1 MLKKTFSFSASKT
14 TCYFDASFAQ
24 IGNLVEK
31 DRSIFITDQHVFDHH
46 KKYFKS
52 SKVIQIRAGESYKIQ
67 STVEQI
73 IDQLIGFAADRT
85 TTLVGVGGGVVTDIT
100 GYVASVYMRG
110 LPFGF
115 VPTSILGMV
124 DASIGGKNGIDVGLY
139 KNMIGVIRQ
148 PGFLFYDVNLLQTL
162 PNEEWVNGFAE
173 VIKHAA
179 IKDAALFRDLEK
191 NSINS
196 YRKNKKT
203 LNELIRKNVMIKSAI
218 VQKDEFEGSE
228 RRLLNFGHTLGHA
241 VENVYRLP
249 HGHAI
254 SVGIKAACLISEEM
268 LNFKETARVTNLLQQ
283 YGLPIDI
290 PVDFGKVIEIMRM
303 DKKKTRDI
311 MNYVLLEKLG
321 RAVVKPI
328 PMHQLEKLLYS
339 IARAR

>member
-1 MLKKTFSFSASKT
+1 MLKKIFSFSSSKT

-24 IGNLVEK
+24 IGNLIEK
-31 DRSIFITDQHVFDHH
+31 DRSVFITDQHVFDHH
-46 KKYFKS
+46 KKHFRNS
-52 SKVIQIRAGESYKIQ
+52 RVIQIRPGESYKIQ
-67 STVEQI
+67 TTVDQI
-73 IDQLIGFAADRT
+73 FDQLIEFGADRKT
-85 TTLVGVGGGVVTDIT
+85 TVIGVGGGVVTDIA

-110 LPFGF
+110 VPFGF

-124 DASIGGKNGIDVGLY
+124 DASIGGKNGIDIGHY
-139 KNMIGVIRQ
+139 KNMVGVIRQ
-148 PGFLFYDVNLLQTL
+148 PGFLFYDVSLLQSL
-162 PNEEWVNGFAE
+162 PIEEWINGFAE

-179 IKDAALFRDLEK
+179 IKDAGLFRDLEK

-196 YRKNKKT
+196 YRKNKKSLT
-203 LNELIRKNVMIKSAI
+203 DLIRKNVMIKSA
-218 VQKDEFEGSE
+218 VVKKDEFERSE
-228 RRLLNFGHTLGHA
+228 RKLLNFGHTLGHA

-254 SVGIKAACLISEEM
+254 SVGIKAACLISEEV
-268 LNFKETARVTNLLQQ
+268 LNFKETARVTGLLQQ

-290 PVDFGKVIEIMRM
+290 PVDFGKVVEIMRM

-311 MNYVLLEKLG
+311 MHYVLLEKIG
-321 RAVVKPI
+321 KAVIKPI

>member
-1 MLKKTFSFSASKT
+1 MLKKTFSFSDSKT

-31 DRSIFITDQHVFDHH
+31 DRAVFITDQHIFEHH
-46 KKYFKS
+46 EKYFKGV
-52 SKVIQIRAGESYKIQ
+52 KIIQIRPGESYKIQ
-67 STVEQI
+67 STVDQI
-73 IDQLIGFAADRT
+73 IDQLIGFGADRKT
-85 TTLVGVGGGVVTDIT
+85 TIIGVGGGVVTDIT
-100 GYVASVYMRG
+100 GYVASIYMRG
-110 LPFGF
+110 VPFGF

-124 DASIGGKNGIDVGLY
+124 DASIGGKNGIDIGHY
-139 KNMIGVIRQ
+139 KNMVGVIRQ
-148 PGFLFYDVNLLQTL
+148 PGFLFYDVTLLQSL

-196 YRKNKKT
+196 YRKNKKALT
-203 LNELIRKNVMIKSAI
+203 ELIRKNVMIKSAV
-218 VQKDEFEGSE
+218 VQKDEFEKSD
-228 RRLLNFGHTLGHA
+228 RKLLNFGHTLGHA
-241 VENVYRLP
+241 VENVYKLP

-254 SVGIKAACLISEEM
+254 SIGIKAACLISEEM
-268 LNFKETARVTNLLQQ
+268 LNFKETARVTNLLQA

-290 PVDFGKVIEIMRM
+290 PVDFGKVVEIMRM

-311 MNYVLLEKLG
+311 MHYVLLEKLG
-321 RAVVKPI
+321 KAVIKPI

>member
-1 MLKKTFSFSASKT
+1 MLKKSFSFSASKT
-14 TCYFDASFAQ
+14 ICYFDASFAQ
-24 IGNLVEK
+24 IGSLVEK
-31 DRSIFITDQHVFDHH
+31 DRCIFITDQHVFDHH
-46 KKYFKS
+46 RKHFKGTRF
-52 SKVIQIRAGESYKIQ
+52 IQIPAGENFKVQHI
-67 STVEQI
+67 VDQI
-73 IDQLIGFAADRT
+73 IDQLISFGADRST
-85 TTLVGVGGGVVTDIT
+85 TVIGVGGGVVTDIT

-110 LPFGF
+110 VPFGF

-124 DASIGGKNGIDVGLY
+124 DASIGGKNGIDVGNY
-139 KNMIGVIRQ
+139 KNMVGVIRQ
-148 PGFLFYDVNLLQTL
+148 PGFLFYDVSLLQTL

-179 IKDAALFRDLEK
+179 IKDAGLFRDLEK

-196 YRKNKKT
+196 YRKNKKS
-203 LNELIRKNVMIKSAI
+203 LNELIRKNVMIKSAV
-218 VQKDEFEGSE
+218 VQKDEFEGNE

-241 VENVYRLP
+241 VENVYHLP

-268 LNFKETARVTNLLQQ
+268 LNFKETARVTSLLQQ

-290 PVDFGKVIEIMRM
+290 PVDFGKVVEIMRM

-321 RAVVKPI
+321 KAIIKPI
-328 PMHQLEKLLYS
+328 PMSHLEKLLYS

>member
-1 MLKKTFSFSASKT
+1 MLKKTISFSVSKT
-14 TCYFDASFAQ
+14 NCYFEASLAQ
-24 IGNLVEK
+24 IGSVIEK
-31 DRSIFITDQHVFDHH
+31 DRSIFITDQHVYDHH
-46 KKYFKS
+46 KKFFKGA
-52 SKVIQIRAGESYKIQ
+52 KFIQIPAGESFKVQYIVD
-67 STVEQI
+67 TIV
-73 IDQLIGFAADRT
+73 DQLISFGADRQ
-85 TTLVGVGGGVVTDIT
+85 TTLIGVGGGVVTDIT

-110 LPFGF
+110 IPFGF

-124 DASIGGKNGIDVGLY
+124 DASIGGKNGIDVGNY
-139 KNMIGVIRQ
+139 KNMVGVIRQ
-148 PGFLFYDVNLLQTL
+148 PGFLFYDVSLLQTL
-162 PNEEWVNGFAE
+162 PAEEWVNGFAE

-196 YRKNKKT
+196 YRKNKT
-203 LNELIRKNVMIKSAI
+203 ALNDLIRKNVLIKSAV
-218 VQKDEFEGSE
+218 VQKDEFEASD

-241 VENVYRLP
+241 VENVYHLP

-254 SVGIKAACLISEEM
+254 SIGIKAACLISEEM

-290 PVDFGKVIEIMRM
+290 PVDFGKVVEIMRM

-311 MNYVLLEKLG
+311 MHYVLLEKLG
-321 RAVVKPI
+321 KAVIKPI
-328 PMHQLEKLLYS
+328 PMSHLEKLLYS

>member
-1 MLKKTFSFSASKT
+1 MLKKTFSFSTSKT

-31 DRSIFITDQHVFDHH
+31 DRSVFITDQHIYDHH
-46 KKYFKS
+46 KKFFKGT
-52 SKVIQIRAGESYKIQ
+52 KFIQIPAGESFKVQYIVD
-67 STVEQI
+67 TI
-73 IDQLIGFAADRT
+73 IDQLISLGADRQ

-100 GYVASVYMRG
+100 GYVASIYMRG
-110 LPFGF
+110 VPFGF

-124 DASIGGKNGIDVGLY
+124 DASIGGKNGIDVGNY
-139 KNMIGVIRQ
+139 KNMVGVIRQ
-148 PGFLFYDVNLLQTL
+148 PAFLFYDVALLQSL
-162 PNEEWVNGFAE
+162 PPEEWVNGFAE

-179 IKDAALFRDLEK
+179 IRDVTLFRELEK
-191 NSINS
+191 NSIIS
-196 YRKNKKT
+196 YRKNKNM
-203 LNELIRKNVMIKSAI
+203 LSDLIRKNVLIKSAV

-241 VENVYRLP
+241 VENVYHLP

-254 SVGIKAACLISEEM
+254 SIGIKAACLISEEM

-303 DKKKTRDI
+303 DKKKTRDT
-311 MNYVLLEKLG
+311 MHYVLLEKLG
-321 RAVVKPI
+321 KAVIKPI
-328 PMHQLEKLLYS
+328 PMVQLEKLLYS

>member
-1 MLKKTFSFSASKT
+1 MLKKTFSFSSSKT

-31 DRSIFITDQHVFDHH
+31 DRCIFITDQHVFGFH
-46 KKYFKS
+46 KKNFRGTRF
-52 SKVIQIRAGESYKIQ
+52 IQIPAGESFKVQ
-67 STVEQI
+67 HVVNQI
-73 IDQLIGFAADRT
+73 IDQLISFGADRST
-85 TTLVGVGGGVVTDIT
+85 TIIGVGGGVVTDIT

-124 DASIGGKNGIDVGLY
+124 DASIGGKNGIDVGNY
-139 KNMIGVIRQ
+139 KNMVGVIRQ
-148 PGFLFYDVNLLQTL
+148 PGFLFYDVSLLQTL

-179 IKDAALFRDLEK
+179 IKDAGLFKELEK

-196 YRKNKKT
+196 YRKNKQL
-203 LNELIRKNVMIKSAI
+203 LNELIRKNVIIKSSV
-218 VQKDEFEGSE
+218 VQKDEFEGNE

-241 VENVYRLP
+241 VENVYHLP

-254 SVGIKAACLISEEM
+254 SVGMKAACLISEET

-283 YGLPIDI
+283 YGLPINI

-321 RAVVKPI
+321 KAVIKPI
-328 PMHQLEKLLYS
+328 PMNHLEKLLYS

>member
-1 MLKKTFSFSASKT
+1 MLKKVFSFSSSKT

-31 DRSIFITDQHVFDHH
+31 DRSVFITDQHVFDHH
-46 KKYFKS
+46 KKYFKNAR
-52 SKVIQIRAGESYKIQ
+52 VIQIRPGESYKIQ
-67 STVEQI
+67 TTIDQI
-73 IDQLIGFAADRT
+73 LDQLIEFGADRKT
-85 TTLVGVGGGVVTDIT
+85 TIIGVGGGVVTDIT

-110 LPFGF
+110 VPFGF

-124 DASIGGKNGIDVGLY
+124 DASIGGKNGIDIGHY
-139 KNMIGVIRQ
+139 KNMVGVIRQ
-148 PGFLFYDVNLLQTL
+148 PGFLFYDVSLLQSL
-162 PNEEWVNGFAE
+162 PIEEWVNGFAE

-179 IKDAALFRDLEK
+179 IKDSGLFRDLEK
-191 NSINS
+191 NSING
-196 YRKNKKT
+196 YRKNKKSLT
-203 LNELIRKNVMIKSAI
+203 DLIQKNVMIKSA
-218 VQKDEFEGSE
+218 VVKKDEFEKSE
-228 RRLLNFGHTLGHA
+228 RKLLNFGHTLGHA

-254 SVGIKAACLISEEM
+254 SVGIKAACLISEEVM
-268 LNFKETARVTNLLQQ
+268 NFKETARVTGLLQQ

-290 PVDFGKVIEIMRM
+290 PVDFGKVVEIMRM

-311 MNYVLLEKLG
+311 MHYVLLEKIG
-321 RAVVKPI
+321 KAVIKPI

>member
-24 IGNLVEK
+24 FGNIVEK

-46 KKYFKS
+46 KKYFKGT
-52 SKVIQIRAGESYKIQ
+52 KVIQIRAGESYKIQ

-110 LPFGF
+110 IPFGF

-124 DASIGGKNGIDVGLY
+124 DASIGGKNGIDVGHY

-179 IKDAALFRDLEK
+179 IKDAALFRNLEK
-191 NSINS
+191 NTVNS
-196 YRKNKKT
+196 YRRNKKM
-203 LNELIRKNVMIKSAI
+203 LNELIRKNVMIKLAV

-241 VENVYRLP
+241 VENVYQLP

-321 RAVVKPI
+321 RAVIKPI

>member
-1 MLKKTFSFSASKT
+1 MLKKTFSFSSSKT

-31 DRSIFITDQHVFDHH
+31 DRSIFITDQHVYDHH
-46 KKYFKS
+46 KKFFKGT
-52 SKVIQIRAGESYKIQ
+52 KFIQIPAGEAFKVQYIVD
-67 STVEQI
+67 TI
-73 IDQLIGFAADRT
+73 IDQLISFGADRQ
-85 TTLVGVGGGVVTDIT
+85 TTLIGVGGGVVTDLT

-110 LPFGF
+110 IPFGF

-124 DASIGGKNGIDVGLY
+124 DASIGGKNGIDVGNY
-139 KNMIGVIRQ
+139 KNMVGIIRQ
-148 PGFLFYDVNLLQTL
+148 PGFLFYDVSLLQTL
-162 PNEEWVNGFAE
+162 PLEEWVNGFAE

-179 IKDAALFRDLEK
+179 IKDATLFRDLEK
-191 NSINS
+191 NSING
-196 YRKNKKT
+196 YRKNKA
-203 LNELIRKNVMIKSAI
+203 LLSELIRKNVMIKSGI

-241 VENVYRLP
+241 VENVYHLP

-254 SVGIKAACLISEEM
+254 SIGIKAACLISEEM

-290 PVDFGKVIEIMRM
+290 PVDFGKVVEIMRM
-303 DKKKTRDI
+303 DKKKTRDT
-311 MNYVLLEKLG
+311 MHYVLLEKLG
-321 RAVVKPI
+321 KAVIKPI
-328 PMHQLEKLLYS
+328 PMSHLEKLLYS